1 MYSGNLAKDV
11 REKDIERKFD
21 KYGRIRD
28 ILVKYGYGFVE
39 YDDSRYDIVLR
50 GIEHVAHLLGAGKV
64 MGSMQSAQTAS

>member
-1 MYSGNLAKDV
+1 M

-39 YDDSRYDIVLR
+39 YDDSRYDDIVLR
-50 GIEHVAHLLGAGKV
+50 GIKHVAHLLYVGKKV
-64 MGSMQSAQTAS
+64 MGLMLSAQTAS